1 MEGKC
6 SSNLQRLKQHLKPTE
21 NQRNYIFLMYLIKNV
36 QCEFYICERKLSSE
50 AESLHLPM
58 KPPEQTLS

>member
-6 SSNLQRLKQHLKPTE
+6 SPNLQRLKQHLKPTE
-21 NQRNYIFLMYLIKNV
+21 NERIYIFLMYLIKNV

-50 AESLHLPM
+50 AESPCPPM
-58 KPPEQTLS
+58 EAS